1 MNSIFDALTTTFFRH
16 NMIHEVPRFTKTE
29 FRQIHYLL
37 YFVLFIIMFQVFQYT
52 TTRRA
57 TKKYKELF
65 RQATEI
71 VVLTNSISFETANI
85 HRSVLNLSFT
95 VDSSEV
101 KKFRQALFNSEDT
114 IARKLGLIEDKIIR
128 YNLYSFEKTLSFAAL
143 KAANKKYRLRYEKY
157 LAMLKTVSGDDKL
170 NYRRMI
176 LRPALEGFQERH
188 DNFLLNVFSDQQKA
202 ADAIADEADRTA
214 FNLLIGGNILLLAIA
229 LILIYI
235 IVSERKKVV

>member
-1 MNSIFDALTTTFFRH
+1 
-16 NMIHEVPRFTKTE
+16 MIHEVPRFTKTE

-37 YFVLFIIMFQVFQYT
+37 YFVLFIIIFQVFQYT
-52 TTRRA
+52 TTKRA

-95 VDSSEV
+95 EDSAEV
-101 KKFRQALFNSEDT
+101 QKFRKSLFCSQDT
-114 IARKLGLIEDKIIR
+114 IARKIELIERKIIQH
-128 YNLYSFEKTLSFAAL
+128 NLYSLEKTVSFAAL
-143 KAANKKYRLRYEKY
+143 KVANKKYRLRYEQY

-176 LRPALEGFQERH
+176 LRPALEGFQERQ
-188 DNFLLNVFSDQQKA
+188 DNFLLNVFSDQQKV
-202 ADAIADEADRTA
+202 ADSIADEADRTG

-229 LILIYI
+229 LILIFI

>member
-1 MNSIFDALTTTFFRH
+1 MYSIFEALTTTFFIH

-71 VVLTNSISFETANI
+71 VVHTNSISFETANI
-85 HRSVLNLSFT
+85 HRSILNLSFT
-95 VDSSEV
+95 IDSSEV
-101 KKFRQALFNSEDT
+101 KKFRQSLFNSEDT
-114 IARKLGLIEDKIIR
+114 IVRKLGLIEDKIIR
-128 YNLYSFEKTLSFAAL
+128 YNLYSLEKTLSFEEL
-143 KAANKKYRLRYEKY
+143 KAANKSYRLRYQKY
-157 LAMLKTVSGDDKL
+157 LAMLKTISGEDKL
-170 NYRRMI
+170 YYRRMI
-176 LRPALEGFQERH
+176 LRPALESFQKHH

-202 ADAIADEADRTA
+202 ADAIADEADRTG

-229 LILIYI
+229 IILVYI

>member
-1 MNSIFDALTTTFFRH
+1 MYSIFEALTTTFFIH

-71 VVLTNSISFETANI
+71 VVHTNSISFETANI
-85 HRSVLNLSFT
+85 HRSILNLSFT
-95 VDSSEV
+95 IDSSEV
-101 KKFRQALFNSEDT
+101 KKFRQSLFNSEDT
-114 IARKLGLIEDKIIR
+114 IVRKLGLIEDKIIR
-128 YNLYSFEKTLSFAAL
+128 YNLYSLEKTLSFEEL
-143 KAANKKYRLRYEKY
+143 KAANKSYRLRYQKY
-157 LAMLKTVSGDDKL
+157 LAMLKTISGEDKL
-170 NYRRMI
+170 YYRRMI
-176 LRPALEGFQERH
+176 LRPALESFQKRH

-202 ADAIADEADRTA
+202 ADAIADEADRTG

-229 LILIYI
+229 IILVYI